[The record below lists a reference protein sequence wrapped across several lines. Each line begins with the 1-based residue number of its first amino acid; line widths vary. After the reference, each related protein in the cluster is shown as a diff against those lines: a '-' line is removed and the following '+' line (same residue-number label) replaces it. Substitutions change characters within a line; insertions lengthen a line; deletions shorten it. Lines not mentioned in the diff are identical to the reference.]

1 MNTSKLWK
9 VLTPYHS
16 MQNSNTQEH
25 KQEEGIQRRSSSS
38 MLMIRLLKYSIQ
50 KVVKVVDT
58 MKNHCNLQTTQEQKQ
73 ESKKGEIRAAAA
85 SAQ

>member
-1 MNTSKLWK
+1 
-9 VLTPYHS
+9 
-16 MQNSNTQEH
+16 
-25 KQEEGIQRRSSSS
+25 

-50 KVVKVVDT
+50 KVVEGVDT

-73 ESKKGEIRAAAA
+73 ENKKGEIRTAAAA

>member
-25 KQEEGIQRRSSSS
+25 KQEEGIQRRSSS